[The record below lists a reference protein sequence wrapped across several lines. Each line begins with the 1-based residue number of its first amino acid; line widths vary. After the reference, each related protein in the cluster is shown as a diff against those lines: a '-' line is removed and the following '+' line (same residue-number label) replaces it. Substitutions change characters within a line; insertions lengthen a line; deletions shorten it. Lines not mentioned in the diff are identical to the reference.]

1 MSATPDDRTPITGP
15 IPISIEVTPTAVVL
29 DMAALTRLVVGDVL
43 DALLD
48 PADTG
53 LWDRLTDLADVE
65 RTPDEGRLP
74 YEELVA
80 DLAERASSRV
90 PLYGPRGRELA
101 DRLLRVS
108 GPRPVPSQRE
118 ADAA

>member
-1 MSATPDDRTPITGP
+1 MADHITGP
-15 IPISIEVTPTAVVL
+15 IPIGIDITPTAVVL
-29 DMAALTRLVVGDVL
+29 DLDALTRLVVGDVL

-48 PADTG
+48 EQDTS
-53 LWDRLTDLADVE
+53 LWDRLHELADTE
-65 RTPDEGRLP
+65 AAPTPEGRLP

-80 DLAERASSRV
+80 DLAGRASSRV
-90 PLYGPRGRELA
+90 PLYGHRARELA

-118 ADAA
+118 AGAA